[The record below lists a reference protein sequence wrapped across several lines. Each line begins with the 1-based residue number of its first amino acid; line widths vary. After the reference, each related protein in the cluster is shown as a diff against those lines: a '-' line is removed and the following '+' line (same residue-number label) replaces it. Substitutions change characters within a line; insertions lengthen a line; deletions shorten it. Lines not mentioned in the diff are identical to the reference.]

1 MRPPNG
7 GAGLIDPVP
16 LTLPIPMKYTLT
28 YVGVQVRDLDRS
40 IAFYRDALGMELHG
54 RGPIE
59 ETGGEIAELKSP
71 DSPTT
76 LELNWYPEGSAF
88 FKGPYRNGDELD
100 HLAFACDDVEAAY
113 KELLR
118 QGAKPGLAPFPEGGT
133 TLAYVQDPDG
143 IWIELF
149 GRSASN
155 PQP

>member
-1 MRPPNG
+1 MR
-7 GAGLIDPVP
+7 
-16 LTLPIPMKYTLT
+16 YTLT
-28 YVGVQVRDLDRS
+28 YVGLQVRDLDRS
-40 IAFYRDALGMELHG
+40 IAFYRDALGMEVG
-54 RGPIE
+54 ARVRVA
-59 ETGGEIAELKSP
+59 ETGGELVELRSP
-71 DSPTT
+71 GALTV

-113 KELLR
+113 WELLR

-149 GRSASN
+149 GRPASN